1 MNIDHMKAQITQQ
14 WRRFPDWGQTSATL
28 LAVFIIAALV
38 SFGLLTRE
46 APLAPNDG
54 VIKLPVEGFNGA
66 FFGPYAEQLAEIDE
80 ALTVTEA
87 ASSVGWKPVESR
99 YMNFEGPLRP
109 IWLRTTIQNTSAE
122 TITVRFD
129 SRRVAFNFM
138 TFYLADENG
147 ENAHQFLDYSYRAP
161 FSARPVNHRILVA
174 DVELAPQETR
184 TAFVRF
190 QGLYNSV
197 LPLRLA
203 SVEAFERA
211 DKYEVF
217 WSAMFYGTF
226 CAIFVLT
233 ILTSPLIGWR
243 LAASFGFFLI
253 VSIVSVWSVEG
264 YVDQLVIPDK
274 NKYTARLTDT
284 IYILNYI
291 AILTLSRNLFNLRD
305 QAPVLDRLLQASIAV
320 FVIFVGYYF
329 LIGIEARTVF
339 VPFALTFRVLCLALH
354 AAVGIWAI
362 SNRQK
367 GGTIFTLS
375 AVILTLASICMVV
388 DETFGYPFGGVP
400 FTLRWLV
407 TIEATAFAIAIIQ
420 TVVEIKRQRD
430 AGVQADLEA
439 TKEKLRLSVALRE
452 SQQAYDRAQRRAG
465 QYQQKLE
472 TVSHDMLQPLASL
485 KKAVGD
491 NLQLDEASSK
501 KMSDA
506 FSYFEAL
513 ARENVQHGTG
523 GRDDHGRL
531 HLPTVP
537 PLTVS
542 TIINNVVKMFEDEAA
557 SKGLQLRAVLSDQD
571 ETTDDPVLL
580 MRAISNLVSNS
591 IQYTDEGEVVIAVDF
606 KDGRSIV
613 TVRDTGPG
621 IAPDMLET
629 VKQSGVKGVQSVGSG
644 LGLSIVEDA
653 AQRLG
658 AAFTMTSDIGA
669 GTLASLQLPAKT

>member
-1 MNIDHMKAQITQQ
+1 MKAQIIQQ
-14 WRRFPDWGQTSATL
+14 WERFPNWVQTSATL
-28 LAVFIIAALV
+28 LAVFIIAAFV

-46 APLAPNDG
+46 APIAPNDG
-54 VIKLPVEGFNGA
+54 IIKLPVEGFNSV
-66 FFGPYAEQLAEIDE
+66 FFGPYAEQLAESGQP
-80 ALTVTEA
+80 LSVTEA
-87 ASSVGWKPVESR
+87 AASAGWKPVNSR
-99 YMNFEGPLRP
+99 YMDFEGPLHP
-109 IWLRTTIQNTSAE
+109 IWLRSTIQNTSAE

-129 SRRVAFNFM
+129 TRRVAFNFM
-138 TFYLADENG
+138 AFYLADANG
-147 ENAHQFLDYSYRAP
+147 DNAQQFLDYSYRAP

-174 DVELAPQETR
+174 DVELAPGETK

-211 DKYEVF
+211 DKYEIF

-243 LAASFGFFLI
+243 LASSFGFFLI
-253 VSIVSVWSVEG
+253 VSIVAVWSVEG

-274 NKYTARLTDT
+274 NKFTARLTDI
-284 IYILNYI
+284 IYILNYV
-291 AILTLSRNLFNLRD
+291 AILVLSRNLFNLRD
-305 QAPVLDRLLQASIAV
+305 QAPVLDRVLQAAIAI
-320 FVIFVGYYF
+320 FLIFVGYYF

-339 VPFALTFRVLCLALH
+339 VPFAVTFRVLCLALH
-354 AAVGIWAI
+354 AAVGVWAI
-362 SNRQK
+362 TNRLK
-367 GGTIFTLS
+367 GGTVFTLS
-375 AVILTLASICMVV
+375 AVVLTLASICMVV

-430 AGVQADLEA
+430 AGIQADLEA

-465 QYQQKLE
+465 QYQQKLQMF
-472 TVSHDMLQPLASL
+472 SHDMLQPLTSL
-485 KKAVGD
+485 KKALTD
-491 NLQLDEASSK
+491 NPQLDETSSE

-506 FSYFEAL
+506 LDYFEAL
-513 ARENVQHGTG
+513 ARENVQDGAYGHHGESG
-523 GRDDHGRL
+523 H
-531 HLPTVP
+531 HIPSAE

-542 TIINNVVKMFEDEAA
+542 AIINNVVKMFEDEAA
-557 SKGLQLRAVLSDQD
+557 SKGLNLRAELPERD
-571 ETTDDPVLL
+571 ETADDPVLL

-591 IQYTDEGEVVIAVDF
+591 IQYTDAGEVVITVGY
-606 KDGRSIV
+606 KEGRSVV

-629 VKQSGVKGVQSVGSG
+629 VKESGVKGVQSVGSG

-658 AAFTMTSDIGA
+658 AAFTMTSDIGV
-669 GTLASLQLPAKT
+669 GTLASLQLPAKL